1 MTRRS
6 ITLAIIGFWL
16 SGLALLYKRSTA
28 QSPEQTLVA
37 AGMRVSPQTYYYR
50 VEMAGKQIGAAS
62 SAIDTT
68 TTQLTA
74 TDFIRAAVPSRRGTS
89 RMQARSEAH
98 FSRALHLRDLIVKV
112 QGQVPQFLLR
122 GVLQGE
128 GSARTFQVTT
138 ETPRRHA
145 TTNEY
150 DVAGMMFV
158 PSVAP
163 LPVMLAK
170 TRKPGVA
177 FSTSIFDPM
186 SRTIRSVN
194 LKVERDS
201 LFTVTDSAALD
212 SSTARWVK
220 AHSDTVRG
228 WLISGD
234 VPLTTLWV
242 DESGRMIEASE
253 PGGISFS
260 RSAFEIAFENW
271 RLETMAQDS
280 SRRRHRNRETQSKV
294 QLSLRTADLR

>member
-6 ITLAIIGFWL
+6 ITLAILGFWL

-28 QSPEQTLVA
+28 QTPEQTLVA
-37 AGMRVSPQTYYYR
+37 AGMRVSPETYYYR
-50 VEMAGKQIGAAS
+50 VEKDGVQIGAAS

-74 TDFIRAAVPSRRGTS
+74 TDFIRAVVPSSRGTS

-98 FSRALHLRDLIVKV
+98 FSRALNFRDVIVKV
-112 QGQVPQFLLR
+112 QGDVPQFLLR

-128 GSARTFQVTT
+128 GNPRTFQVTT

-145 TTNEY
+145 TTHEY
-150 DVAGMMFV
+150 DVAGLMFV

-163 LPVMLAK
+163 LPMMLAK
-170 TRKPGVA
+170 TRKLGVA

-201 LFTVTDSAALD
+201 LFSVTDSAALD

-220 AHSDTVRG
+220 AHTDTVRG
-228 WLISGD
+228 WLISGN
-234 VPLTTLWV
+234 VPLTRLWV
-242 DESGRMIEASE
+242 DESGRMIAASE

-260 RSAFEIAFENW
+260 RTAFEMAFENW
-271 RLETMAQDS
+271 RLETTAVDS
-280 SRRRHRNRETQSKV
+280 SKKPRRTRR
-294 QLSLRTADLR
+294 

>member
-6 ITLAIIGFWL
+6 ITLAILGFWL

-37 AGMRVSPQTYYYR
+37 AGMRVSPETYYYR
-50 VEMAGKQIGAAS
+50 VEQGGVQIGAAS

-74 TDFIRAAVPSRRGTS
+74 TDFIRLAVPSSRGIV
-89 RMQARSEAH
+89 RMQARSEAR
-98 FSRALHLRDLIVKV
+98 FSRGLNLRDLIVKV
-112 QGQVPQFLLR
+112 QGDVPQVLLR

-128 GSARTFQVTT
+128 GGARTFQLTT
-138 ETPRRHA
+138 ETRRRHA
-145 TTNEY
+145 TTQEY
-150 DVAGMMFV
+150 DVAGSMFV
-158 PSVAP
+158 PTVAP
-163 LPVMLAK
+163 LPLMLNK

-177 FSTSIFDPM
+177 FSASIFDPM
-186 SRTIRSVN
+186 SRTIRGVN

-220 AHSDTVRG
+220 AHTDTVRG

-234 VPLTTLWV
+234 VPLTRLWV
-242 DESGRMIEASE
+242 DESGRMIAASE

-260 RSAFEIAFENW
+260 RTAFEMAFENW
-271 RLETMAQDS
+271 RLGMTVADS
-280 SRRRHRNRETQSKV
+280 SRTAKF
-294 QLSLRTADLR
+294 SLRTAEVR